1 VPTSK
6 APRQRGEARYQAI
19 EAHLTEI
26 IERSA
31 PGDPLPTEAE
41 LCEQFSVSRMTVRQA
56 LQSLANAGLVDRRRG
71 QGTFVASRPMH
82 RRPGQFLSFT
92 EEMARRGLTAG
103 SMLLSSETARPTPQE
118 VEDMDLAPGE
128 QVLRIVR
135 VRRANNVP
143 IALEHAALAE
153 SLVPGLEAAD
163 LEGGS
168 MHQALIEHGIIA
180 TRAVG
185 SISARLARSSE
196 TELLDLPPNAALLV
210 EVRILFDQK
219 GRVFERTETRYAADR
234 YVIDVVHTH
243 P

>member
-1 VPTSK
+1 MPTSK

-19 EAHLTEI
+19 EAYLTEI

-41 LCEQFSVSRMTVRQA
+41 LCERFSVSRMTVRQA

-103 SMLLSSETARPTPQE
+103 SALLSSETSRPTPQE

-143 IALEHAALAE
+143 IALEHAALRA
-153 SLVPGLEAAD
+153 SLVPGLEAD
-163 LEGGS
+163 FEGGS
-168 MHQALIEHGIIA
+168 LHQALLDLGITA

>member
-1 VPTSK
+1 MPTPK

-19 EAHLTEI
+19 EAFLKEI

-31 PGDPLPTEAE
+31 PGDLLPTEAE
-41 LCEQFSVSRMTVRQA
+41 LCQEFSVSRMTVRQA

-71 QGTFVASRPMH
+71 RGTFVASRPMH

-92 EEMARRGLTAG
+92 EEMARRGLSA
-103 SMLLSSETARPTPQE
+103 SSLLLSSELSRPTPQE
-118 VEDMDLAPGE
+118 VDDMDLAAGE
-128 QVLRIVR
+128 LVLRIAR
-135 VRRANNVP
+135 VRLANKVP
-143 IALEHAALAE
+143 IALEHAALAT
-153 SLVPGLEAAD
+153 SLVPTLEAD
-163 LEGGS
+163 LVGGS
-168 MHQALIEHGIIA
+168 MHQALLDHGIIA

-196 TELLDLPPNAALLV
+196 TDLLDLPPNTALLV
-210 EVRILFDQK
+210 EVRILFDQN

>member
-1 VPTSK
+1 MPTSR
-6 APRQRGEARYQAI
+6 APRPRVEARHQAI
-19 EAHLTEI
+19 EGYLTEI

-31 PGDPLPTEAE
+31 PGDSLPTEAE
-41 LCEQFSVSRMTVRQA
+41 LCERFSVSRMTVRQA
-56 LQSLANAGLVDRRRG
+56 LQSLTSAGLVERRRG
-71 QGTFVASRPMH
+71 RGTFVANRPMH

-92 EEMARRGLTAG
+92 EEMARRGLTAA
-103 SMLLSSETARPTPQE
+103 SVLLSTEVARPTPQE
-118 VEDMDLAPGE
+118 IEDMDLAAGE

-143 IALEHAALAE
+143 IALEHAALTA
-153 SLVPGLEAAD
+153 SMVPGLEAD

-168 MHQALIEHGIIA
+168 MHQALLEHGIIA

-210 EVRILFDQK
+210 EVRILFDQH
-219 GRVFERTETRYAADR
+219 GRIFERTETRYVADR

>member
-1 VPTSK
+1 MPTAK
-6 APRQRGEARYQAI
+6 APRKRGEARYQAI
-19 EAHLTEI
+19 AAYLTDI

-31 PGDPLPTEAE
+31 PGDSLPTEAE
-41 LCEQFSVSRMTVRQA
+41 LCEQFSVSRMTARQA

-71 QGTFVASRPMH
+71 QGTFVAPRPMH

-103 SMLLSSETARPTPQE
+103 SQLISSETSRPTPQE
-118 VEDMDLAPGE
+118 VEDMGLAPGE
-128 QVLRIVR
+128 QVLRLVR

-143 IALEHAALAE
+143 IALEHAALNA
-153 SLVPGLEAAD
+153 SLVPGLKAD
-163 LEGGS
+163 VEGGS
-168 MHQALIEHGIIA
+168 MHQALLEHGIIA

-196 TELLDLPPNAALLV
+196 TDLLDLPPNAALLV

-219 GRVFERTETRYAADR
+219 GRVFERTETRYAAER

>member
-1 VPTSK
+1 MPTPK

-19 EAHLTEI
+19 EAYLTGI

-31 PGDPLPTEAE
+31 PGDLLPTEAE
-41 LCEQFSVSRMTVRQA
+41 LCQEFSVSRMTVRQA

-71 QGTFVASRPMH
+71 RGTFVASRPMH

-92 EEMARRGLTAG
+92 EEMARRGLSA
-103 SMLLSSETARPTPQE
+103 SSLLLASESSRPTPQE
-118 VEDMDLAPGE
+118 VDDMDLAADE
-128 QVLRIVR
+128 LVLRIVR
-135 VRRANNVP
+135 VRLANKVP
-143 IALEHAALAE
+143 IALEHAALAA
-153 SLVPGLEAAD
+153 SLVPRLEAD
-163 LEGGS
+163 LVGGS
-168 MHQALIEHGIIA
+168 MHQALLDQGIIA

-196 TELLDLPPNAALLV
+196 AELLELPPNAALLV
-210 EVRILFDQK
+210 EVRILFDQN

>member
-1 VPTSK
+1 MPTSK
-6 APRQRGEARYQAI
+6 VPTKRGEARYQAI
-19 EAHLTEI
+19 EAYLTEI

-103 SMLLSSETARPTPQE
+103 SVLLSSETSRPTPQE

-143 IALEHAALAE
+143 IALEHAALAA
-153 SLVPGLEAAD
+153 SMVPGLEAD

-168 MHQALIEHGIIA
+168 MHQALLDHGITA
-180 TRAVG
+180 TRAIG

-196 TELLDLPPNAALLV
+196 TDLLDLPPNAALLV

-219 GRVFERTETRYAADR
+219 GRIFERTETRYAADR

>member
-1 VPTSK
+1 VK

-19 EAHLTEI
+19 EAYLTEI

-31 PGDPLPTEAE
+31 PGDALPTEAQ
-41 LCEQFSVSRMTVRQA
+41 LCERFSVSRMTVRQA
-56 LQSLANAGLVDRRRG
+56 LQSLASAGLVDRRRG

-82 RRPGQFLSFT
+82 RHPGQFLSFT
-92 EEMARRGLTAG
+92 EEMARRGLNT
-103 SMLLSSETARPTPQE
+103 SSTLLSSEVAPPTPQE
-118 VEDMDLAPGE
+118 VEDMGLAPGE

-143 IALEHAALAE
+143 IALEHAALAG
-153 SLVPGLEAAD
+153 SQVPGLAAD
-163 LEGGS
+163 LEIGS
-168 MHQALIEHGIIA
+168 LHQALLGHGIIA

-210 EVRILFDQK
+210 ELRILFDQQ

>member
-1 VPTSK
+1 MPPTKEPS
-6 APRQRGEARYQAI
+6 RRGEARHLAI
-19 EAHLTEI
+19 QAHLTEV

-31 PGDPLPTEAE
+31 PGDALPTEAE

-71 QGTFVASRPMH
+71 RGTFVASRPMH

-103 SMLLSSETARPTPQE
+103 SVLLSSEIARPTAQE
-118 VEDMDLAPGE
+118 IEDMDLAPDA
-128 QVLRIVR
+128 QVLRLVR

-143 IALEHAALAE
+143 IAVEHAVLSAA
-153 SLVPGLEAAD
+153 LVPGLETD
-163 LEGGS
+163 LESGS
-168 MHQALIEHGIIA
+168 LHQALLEHGIIA

-185 SISARLARSSE
+185 SISARLARPGE

-219 GRVFERTETRYAADR
+219 GRIFERTETRYAADR

>member
-19 EAHLTEI
+19 EAYLTEI

-41 LCEQFSVSRMTVRQA
+41 LCERFSVSRMTVRQA

-103 SMLLSSETARPTPQE
+103 SILISSETSRPTPQE
-118 VEDMDLAPGE
+118 IEDMDLAAGE

-143 IALEHAALAE
+143 IALEHAALAA
-153 SLVPGLEAAD
+153 SLVPGLEAD

-196 TELLDLPPNAALLV
+196 TDLLDLPPNAALLV